1 MADVTRHE
9 AARKSLAVNLL
20 VIISFYICFV
30 VKLSCSCCLGFL
42 IYTSGRLS
50 KRRTGELVVITR
62 RLGANLPHFHPP
74 HVEAFLGNSSGAINN
89 RPESSL
95 IFLFSV
101 HISPL
106 FL

>member
-1 MADVTRHE
+1 
-9 AARKSLAVNLL
+9 
-20 VIISFYICFV
+20 
-30 VKLSCSCCLGFL
+30 
-42 IYTSGRLS
+42 
-50 KRRTGELVVITR
+50 
-62 RLGANLPHFHPP
+62 LGANLPHFHPP